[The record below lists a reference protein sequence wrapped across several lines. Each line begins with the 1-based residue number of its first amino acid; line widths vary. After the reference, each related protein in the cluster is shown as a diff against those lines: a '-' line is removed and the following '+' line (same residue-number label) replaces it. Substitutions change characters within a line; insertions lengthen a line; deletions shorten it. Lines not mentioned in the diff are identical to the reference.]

1 MRRVD
6 IRPWCVSVPMR
17 GVMRGVMR
25 VVMKVALPV
34 AMLFGLSGC
43 DQAARKEAGE
53 LDRAVMAYR
62 EAENPRKSGLAKRI
76 AEVPC
81 VQKDVCAAK
90 EACVVTAKATGDG
103 LDKKRN
109 VEMFMVN
116 ELPKLERG
124 DPKALEMIGELD
136 AAEKLLVV
144 GRDSV
149 AACDEAMRGLRKT
162 YSLR

>member
-1 MRRVD
+1 MRLVDVRQSRVA
-6 IRPWCVSVPMR
+6 SVA
-17 GVMRGVMR
+17 MR
-25 VVMKVALPV
+25 VVMPIAMQV
-34 AMLFGLSGC
+34 AMPIAILFGLSGC

-90 EACVVTAKATGDG
+90 VACVVTAKATGDG

-116 ELPKLERG
+116 DLPKLERG

-149 AACDEAMRGLRKT
+149 AACDEAMRSLRKT
-162 YSLR
+162 YALH